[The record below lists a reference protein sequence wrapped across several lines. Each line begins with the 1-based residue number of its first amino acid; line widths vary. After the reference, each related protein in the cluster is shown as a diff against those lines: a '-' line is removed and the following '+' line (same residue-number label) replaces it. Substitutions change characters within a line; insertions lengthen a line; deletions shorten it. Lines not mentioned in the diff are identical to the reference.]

1 MAKHDKR
8 VKYHSA
14 ADKPVMLSLRVPRE
28 LNDRLERYA
37 SLHRQKVSALV
48 RDGIEMRLDEPAD
61 PRSRRPGSSADAPLA
76 LVDSAD
82 PAQLRLTLVQEMEAF
97 LERCRPL
104 IQAARQ
110 AQPVTDTVTD
120 THVTDTVTDTQSQP
134 DEAAL
139 EEARTLVALR
149 AADEEDDQAPDEYAE
164 AHEHFETHT
173 TQEHVEWLTEMHKK
187 GRLLAVPLLA
197 APPSPVKT
205 ARPKAAAKR
214 KTTRTTKGR
223 K

>member
-1 MAKHDKR
+1 MRRDTDG
-8 VKYHSA
+8 A
-14 ADKPVMLSLRVPRE
+14 ADLGASQMHRWRWEIVPTQHNCGAYWRGE
-28 LNDRLERYA
+28 L
-37 SLHRQKVSALV
+37 QAL
-48 RDGIEMRLDEPAD
+48 
-61 PRSRRPGSSADAPLA
+61 
-76 LVDSAD
+76 
-82 PAQLRLTLVQEMEAF
+82 
-97 LERCRPL
+97 LERCRTCSSR
-104 IQAARQ
+104 QNARHT
-110 AQPVTDTVTD
+110 PVTETG
-120 THVTDTVTDTQSQP
+120 TDTQSQP

-139 EEARTLVALR
+139 EEARLLLALR

-214 KTTRTTKGR
+214 KTTRTTKGC